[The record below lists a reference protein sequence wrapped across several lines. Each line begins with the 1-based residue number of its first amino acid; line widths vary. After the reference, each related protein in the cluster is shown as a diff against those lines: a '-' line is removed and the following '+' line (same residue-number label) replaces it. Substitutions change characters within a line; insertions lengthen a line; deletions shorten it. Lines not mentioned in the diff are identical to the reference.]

1 MTQSIRLRFA
11 PSPTGRMH
19 IGNVRAA
26 LFNALLA
33 RQLDGRFILRIEDTD
48 AQRNVDEGTPQILAD
63 LSWLGLTPEEGP
75 GSSKNEPYFQSQRQD
90 VYIRALARL
99 IDRHYVYRC
108 FCTPERLQVMREEQR
123 QAGLPPRYDN
133 HCRDLAED
141 ELGTHAADGTPFI
154 WRFRRPETATFSLQ
168 VEPGGSME
176 VDMRHFADFALT
188 RADESFTF
196 LFTNV
201 VDDIEM
207 NISHV
212 IRGQDHQS
220 NAALQAA
227 LYHAFGAK
235 MPVFI
240 HLPLLC
246 GPGGKKLSK
255 RDDGFSLAE
264 VQAAGILPEALTH
277 YLLTLGSTTIDQVMT
292 DEDQLRLPLLDRL
305 SSSMITYDL
314 AALRAINRKYLGH
327 LSGEAYVAAL
337 LSFDAVYTKEL
348 QTSSAV
354 HLLEVVAVLRQEA
367 ATLSEAVAL
376 IARVLH
382 QPALDRG
389 ELLAFARHDTE
400 LLRALISKA
409 EELFAEHQPTA
420 ALAEYKAWAKAEG
433 VPMKTALCTLRYLLV
448 GVLTGYAMGEL
459 IQVLPIEDMQERIA
473 AGAQLLQGS

>member
-1 MTQSIRLRFA
+1 
-11 PSPTGRMH
+11 MH

-48 AQRNVDEGTPQILAD
+48 AQRNVSEGTEHILTD
-63 LSWLGLTPEEGP
+63 LAWLGLTPEEGP
-75 GSSKNEPYFQSQRQD
+75 GSSTNEPYFQSQRQE

-99 IDRHYVYRC
+99 IDRGYVYRC
-108 FCTPERLQVMREEQR
+108 FCTPERLQLMRQEQR

-133 HCRDLAED
+133 HCRDLTED
-141 ELGTHAADGTPFI
+141 ELHDHAGDGTPFI
-154 WRFRRPETATFSLQ
+154 WRFRRPETATFTLQ
-168 VEPGGSME
+168 VEPGGTMD

-227 LYHAFGAK
+227 LYHAFDAPV
-235 MPVFI
+235 PVFI

-277 YLLTLGSTTIDQVMT
+277 YLLTLGSTTIDHVMSD
-292 DEDQLRLPLLDRL
+292 DELLRLPLLDRL

-314 AALRAINRKYLGH
+314 SALRAINRKYLGH
-327 LSGEAYVAAL
+327 LSGDAYVAAL
-337 LSFDAVYTKEL
+337 LTFDAQFTKEL
-348 QTSSAV
+348 QQASAT
-354 HLLEVVAVLRQEA
+354 HLLEIAAVLRQEV

-382 QPALDRG
+382 QPVLDRTA
-389 ELLAFARHDTE
+389 LLDFVRHDDE
-400 LLRALISKA
+400 LLRVLIGKA
-409 EELFAEHQPTA
+409 EELFAAHQPTA
-420 ALAEYKAWAKAEG
+420 ALAEYKVWAKSND

-448 GVLTGYAMGEL
+448 GVFTGYAMGEL

-473 AGAQLLQGS
+473 AGIQLLVGS

>member
-1 MTQSIRLRFA
+1 MTQAIRLRFA

-33 RQLDGRFILRIEDTD
+33 RQLRGCFILRIEDTD
-48 AQRNVDEGTPQILAD
+48 AQRNVEDGTTHILSD
-63 LSWLGLTPEEGP
+63 LAWLSLTPEEGP
-75 GSSKNEPYFQSQRQD
+75 GSPANEPYFQSQRQE

-99 IDRHYVYRC
+99 IDRGYVYRC
-108 FCTPERLQVMREEQR
+108 FCTPERLQVMRDEQR

-133 HCRDLAED
+133 HCRNLAED
-141 ELGTHAADGTPFI
+141 ELQTHAGDGTPFI
-154 WRFRRPETATFSLQ
+154 WRFRRPETATFTLQ
-168 VEPGGSME
+168 VEPGGTME

-227 LYHAFGAK
+227 LYHAFEAPV
-235 MPVFI
+235 PVFI

-255 RDDGFSLAE
+255 RDAGFSLAE

-277 YLLTLGSTTIDQVMT
+277 YLLTLGSTTIDHVMS
-292 DEDQLRLPLLDRL
+292 DEELVRLPLLDRL

-314 AALRAINRKYLGH
+314 AALRAINRKYMGH
-327 LSGEAYVAAL
+327 LSNEAYVAAL
-337 LSFDAVYTKEL
+337 LVFDATYTEEL
-348 QTSSAV
+348 QQTSAV
-354 HLLEVVAVLRQEA
+354 HLR
-367 ATLSEAVAL
+367 
-376 IARVLH
+376 
-382 QPALDRG
+382 
-389 ELLAFARHDTE
+389 
-400 LLRALISKA
+400 
-409 EELFAEHQPTA
+409 
-420 ALAEYKAWAKAEG
+420 
-433 VPMKTALCTLRYLLV
+433 
-448 GVLTGYAMGEL
+448 
-459 IQVLPIEDMQERIA
+459 
-473 AGAQLLQGS
+473 